1 MRSQYYGFVNAKTA
15 IYCRDNNLRGT
26 QKAASQELEIRRYC
40 ATRGW
45 RDLEIYVDKA
55 SGGKTSRP
63 GLDRLV
69 KHMRAGKI
77 ARVVVHRLDRC
88 GRSLTHFCNLIDEM
102 NRLGVPL
109 VCTSEGIDTSN
120 DNPSAKAQWAVLSAV
135 CRFERNLIR
144 ERVNSGLAS
153 ARAKGVRL
161 GRPPTLQRRRVDVVQ
176 LRKQGKGIREIS
188 RQLRMPVA
196 SVFKVLKAGAA

>member
-1 MRSQYYGFVNAKTA
+1 VNTA
-15 IYCRDNNLRGT
+15 IYCRNSNIRGA
-26 QKAASQELEIRRYC
+26 QKADSQEIEIRRYC
-40 ATRGW
+40 AARGW
-45 RDLEIYVDKA
+45 TDLEVYVDRA

-69 KHMRAGKI
+69 KHMREGKI
-77 ARVVVHRLDRC
+77 ARVVVHTLDRC

-102 NRLGVPL
+102 KSLGVPL
-109 VCTSEGIDTSN
+109 ICTSEGIDTSS
-120 DNPSAKAQWAVLSAV
+120 DNPSAKAQWGVLTAV

-144 ERVNSGLAS
+144 ERVNSGLSS
-153 ARAKGVRL
+153 ARKNGVRL

>member
-1 MRSQYYGFVNAKTA
+1 MNTA
-15 IYCRDNNLRGT
+15 QTAVYCRNNNLRGT
-26 QKAASQELEIRRYC
+26 QKPDSQELEIRRYC
-40 ATRGW
+40 AERGW
-45 RDLEIYVDKA
+45 TDLEIYVDKA
-55 SGGKTSRP
+55 YGGKTSRP

-69 KHMRAGKI
+69 KNMKEGKV

-88 GRSLTHFCNLIDEM
+88 GRSLTHLCNLMDEM

-109 VCTSEGIDTSN
+109 ICTSEGIDLSG
-120 DNPSAKAQWAVLSAV
+120 DNPSADSQRAVLNAV

-153 ARAKGVRL
+153 ARKNGVRL
-161 GRPPTLQRRRVDVVQ
+161 GRPPTLHQRREDVLG
-176 LRKQGKGIREIS
+176 LRSQGKGVREIS

-196 SVFKVLKAGAA
+196 SVSKVLRSGLS

>member
-1 MRSQYYGFVNAKTA
+1 MDIKTA
-15 IYCRDNNLRGT
+15 VYCRNSNIRGK
-26 QKAASQELEIRRYC
+26 QKADSQEHEIRRYC
-40 ATRGW
+40 AARGW
-45 RDLEIYVDKA
+45 TDLEIYVDKA

-69 KHMRAGKI
+69 KNMREGKI

-109 VCTSEGIDTSN
+109 VCTSEGIDTSS
-120 DNPSAKAQWAVLSAV
+120 DNPSAKAQWDVLSAV
-135 CRFERNLIR
+135 CRFERILIR

-153 ARAKGVRL
+153 ARKNGVRL
-161 GRPPTLQRRRVDVVQ
+161 GRPPTLQRRRGDVLE
-176 LRKQGKGIREIS
+176 LRGRGKGIREIS
-188 RQLRMPVA
+188 RQLRMPVS
-196 SVFKVLKAGAA
+196 SVFKLLKSGR